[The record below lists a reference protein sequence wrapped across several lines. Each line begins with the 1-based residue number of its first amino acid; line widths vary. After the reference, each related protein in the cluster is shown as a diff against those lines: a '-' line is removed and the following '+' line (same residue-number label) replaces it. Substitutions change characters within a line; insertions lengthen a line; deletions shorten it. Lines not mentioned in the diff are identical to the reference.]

1 MSEERDR
8 IFFRNYLL
16 VFGLLALI
24 IVLFLVIARIVGINE
39 EPDAKLLTG
48 EVAELTAPV
57 GRLRISGQEQSETI
71 LDTIPA
77 AASGPVP
84 TPETPAAE
92 AGSDM
97 GKRVYSSL
105 CFSCHGTGLPGVP
118 QLGDVAAWE
127 KVLGQG
133 IDTVYQ
139 HALTGF
145 TGASGMMMPARGGNP
160 NLSDAEVKA
169 AVDYLVDSNR

>member
-1 MSEERDR
+1 MSDEKDR
-8 IFFRNYLL
+8 IFFRNFLL
-16 VFGLLALI
+16 VFSLLALI
-24 IVLFLVIARIVGINE
+24 IVLFLVIARTVGLKE
-39 EPDAKLLTG
+39 EADALLQAG
-48 EVAELTAPV
+48 DVAETTAPV

-71 LDTIPA
+71 LATVPA
-77 AASGPVP
+77 AASSPVP

-92 AGSDM
+92 AGSDL

-127 KVLGQG
+127 KVLSQG
-133 IDTVYQ
+133 IDTLYQ

-169 AVDYLVDSNR
+169 AVDYMMDSNR